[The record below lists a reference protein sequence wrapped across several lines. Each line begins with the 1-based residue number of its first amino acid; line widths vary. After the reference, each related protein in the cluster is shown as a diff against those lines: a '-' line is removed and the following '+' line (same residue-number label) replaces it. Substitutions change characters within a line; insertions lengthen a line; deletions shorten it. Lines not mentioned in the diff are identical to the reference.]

1 MTKRQEELL
10 AVMDAFMKDTG
21 LSVEREVMED
31 MLSEGRSPQVVS
43 FLLRWHYSV
52 ETIEA
57 LAEKMR
63 QEGRLKA
70 I

>member
-10 AVMDAFMKDTG
+10 AAMDAFMKDTG

-31 MLSEGRSPQVVS
+31 MLSEGLSPKEVS
-43 FLLRWHYSV
+43 FYMRWHYSV

-63 QEGRLKA
+63 QVGRLKA